1 MDQPL
6 TLSLA
11 RILIVVSISAK
22 SLVVKTMD

>member
-22 SLVVKTMD
+22 CLVVKTMD